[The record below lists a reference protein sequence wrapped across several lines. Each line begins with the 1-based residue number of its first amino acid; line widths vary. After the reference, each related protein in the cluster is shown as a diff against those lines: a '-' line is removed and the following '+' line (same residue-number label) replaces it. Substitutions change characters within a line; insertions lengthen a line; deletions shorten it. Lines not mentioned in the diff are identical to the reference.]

1 MTIRLTSLG
10 VLLGALLLAGCA
22 SSPSYNYYLL
32 NARVADG
39 VAGDGPALGIGPITI
54 PEYLNRTSM
63 VFTRGSNQLRLADYD
78 RWAEPLAEGIQRVL
92 SLNLSAELGSHN
104 IRPHPWARSDVPD
117 YAVQVWLLSLDIH
130 NQRAELVAEWRVSRP
145 AANRDIERRISRLSR
160 ALPDANWQPA
170 DAAAAY
176 SDLLQSLG
184 SELAAVINNAE
195 TKREAQPG
203 S

>member
-1 MTIRLTSLG
+1 MTIRLMSLG

-32 NARVADG
+32 SAQVADG
-39 VAGDGPALGIGPITI
+39 IADDGPALGIGPITI
-54 PEYLNRTSM
+54 PEYLNRNSM

-104 IRPHPWARSDVPD
+104 IRPHPWARSDAPD
-117 YAVQVWLLSLDIH
+117 YAVQVWLLSLDIN

-145 AANRDIERRISRLSR
+145 AANRDIERRISRLSQ
-160 ALPDANWQPA
+160 ALPDADWQPA

-184 SELAAVINNAE
+184 SELAAVIRSAE
-195 TKREAQPG
+195 AKREAQPG